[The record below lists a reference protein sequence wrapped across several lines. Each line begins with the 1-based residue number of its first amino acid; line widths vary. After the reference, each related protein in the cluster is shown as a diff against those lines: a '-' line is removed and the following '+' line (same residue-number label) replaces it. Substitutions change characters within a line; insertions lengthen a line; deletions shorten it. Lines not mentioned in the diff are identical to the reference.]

1 MIPNTTDAAVF
12 ITTPPAWE
20 KGIELEQMADTS
32 VFTSRAGLEERQ
44 QRRQRCGFK
53 IEYSAVYDAAGLA
66 ARNESAAAEMSS
78 PLIVPF
84 WTERSATTSGII
96 ANVVAIDYEPD
107 GDWFVAGDWILFDS
121 PTQGQQFRQIASVS
135 GASLTLAA
143 LGGAIAFN
151 SGTPVYPCRRCL
163 REGQR
168 AEWIPPSDGNASEA
182 MKFSTL

>member
-66 ARNESAAAEMSS
+66 ARNQSAAAEMAS
-78 PLIVPF
+78 PLVVPF
-84 WTERSATTSGII
+84 WTERCLTTSGIV
-96 ANVVAIDYEPD
+96 ANVVTIDRDPD
-107 GDWFVAGDWILFDS
+107 SDWFVPGDWVFFDS
-121 PTQGQQFRQIASVS
+121 PTQGQQFRQIASVA
-135 GASLTLAA
+135 GADLTLS
-143 LGGAIAFN
+143 GSGTAFN

-163 REGQR
+163 RDGQR

-182 MKFSTL
+182 MKFATL